1 MVACLE
7 RTEGNADFHQIVD
20 FLNASTI
27 RYSLTISPT
36 IYASYIEQFWAT
48 AKSKIVNNETQIHAK
63 VDGKTIVILE
73 SSVRSNLHF
82 NDEDGVTSLTNSKIL
97 ENLALMG
104 YEITQTP
111 RQDKRGR
118 DTKIPQSGGPPEK
131 VGNAAVHKELGDIV
145 EKAATTAT
153 SLDAEQD
160 SGNILK
166 TQSTTIPNVPL
177 SQGIGIGGNPRCQEA
192 MGGTIAQTR
201 SERVHTPS
209 YDSPLLGGNTP
220 GSDEKILKQDDLT
233 DFVPPTPHD
242 SPLSGGHTPGSDKGR
257 PNINE
262 LMAICTNL
270 SNRVLALETSRTAQD
285 LVIRKLKKK
294 VRRLEK
300 KLRTIT
306 PGMKLFK
313 ISTSKRKSLDKENV
327 SKHGRNLK
335 TRPIFKEGDF
345 DDDID
350 DMVNEAMKNI
360 EVDTVNVGGVVNTAT
375 TGVSAAS
382 AAVTTAGVYNTL
394 CFQVIDDVDKPNI
407 YF

>member
-1 MVACLE
+1 
-7 RTEGNADFHQIVD
+7 
-20 FLNASTI
+20 
-27 RYSLTISPT
+27 
-36 IYASYIEQFWAT
+36 
-48 AKSKIVNNETQIHAK
+48 
-63 VDGKTIVILE
+63 
-73 SSVRSNLHF
+73 
-82 NDEDGVTSLTNSKIL
+82 
-97 ENLALMG
+97 
-104 YEITQTP
+104 
-111 RQDKRGR
+111 
-118 DTKIPQSGGPPEK
+118 
-131 VGNAAVHKELGDIV
+131 AAVHKELGDIV
-145 EKAATTAT
+145 ERAATTAT

-177 SQGIGIGGNPRCQEA
+177 SQGISTGGNPRCQEA

-201 SERVHTPS
+201 FERE
-209 YDSPLLGGNTP
+209 D
-220 GSDEKILKQDDLT
+220 
-233 DFVPPTPHD
+233 
-242 SPLSGGHTPGSDKGR
+242 TPGSDKGR

-262 LMAICTNL
+262 LIAICTNL
-270 SNRVLALETSRTAQD
+270 SNRVLALETSRNAQD

-306 PGMKLFK
+306 PGIKLFK
-313 ISTSKRKSLDKENV
+313 IGTSKRKSLDKENV

-335 TRPIFKEGDF
+335 TRPIFEEGNF

-360 EVDTVNVGGVVNTAT
+360 EVDTVNVGGAVNIAT

-382 AAVTTAGVYNTL
+382 ASVTTAGVYNTL